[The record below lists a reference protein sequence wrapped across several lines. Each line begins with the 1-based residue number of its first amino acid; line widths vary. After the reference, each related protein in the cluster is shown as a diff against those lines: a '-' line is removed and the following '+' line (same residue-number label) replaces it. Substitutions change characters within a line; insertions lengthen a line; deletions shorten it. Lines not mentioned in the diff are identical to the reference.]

1 MDTSKLLCPYRRKVN
16 NTVCDRLTPFNNLR
30 NLQNHLGL
38 AHKKGA
44 KIDEFGEVQYYKLTT
59 TRYNRIVEVRRQ
71 LNERRRVTH
80 SLAVVAWAIVTA
92 QPQPQPQ
99 QQQPQPQQSQTLP
112 EPQARPAH
120 VITHTGIH

>member
-38 AHKKGA
+38 SHKKGA
-44 KIDEFGEVQYYKLTT
+44 NFDEFGELQYYKITN

-71 LNERRRVTH
+71 LNERRRVSH
-80 SLAVVAWAIVTA
+80 SLAVVAWAIATA

-99 QQQPQPQQSQTLP
+99 PQYHNQYHKHYLNHKQ
-112 EPQARPAH
+112 RPAH
-120 VITHTGIH
+120 VMTLTGIR